1 MPFQPFDPGRE
12 VHTHR
17 DHLPHWRQWGT
28 TYFITSRL
36 ADSVPVVIARQWQQ
50 RRQAW
55 LASHNLASAQ
65 ELDRLPEKK
74 RHEYHREFTARFH
87 ELLDAGHGLCVLRQ
101 SGCADILTA
110 KLHAGHGREYWLD
123 SWVIMPNHLHALVEP
138 AEGVDLGRILQRWKG
153 GSAREI
159 NLHLA
164 RAGKLWQH
172 ESYDHIVRSEEQLN
186 HYRRY
191 IAQNPEKAH
200 LKGGYVLGVGR
211 KSSKKLWFA
220 PSNFS

>member
-1 MPFQPFDPGRE
+1 MAFQPFDPGRG
-12 VHTHR
+12 VHSHR
-17 DHLPHWRQWGT
+17 DHLPHWRQWST

-36 ADSVPVVIARQWQQ
+36 ADSVPVVILRQWQQ

-55 LASHNLASAQ
+55 LAAHDLTSVQ

-74 RHEYHREFTARFH
+74 RHEYHREFTSRFH
-87 ELLDAGHGLCVLRQ
+87 ELLDAGHGSCVLRQ
-101 SGCADILTA
+101 AGCADILTA
-110 KLHAGHGREYWLD
+110 KLHAGHNRDYHLD

-159 NLHLA
+159 NLHLE
-164 RAGKLWQH
+164 RTGKLWQH

-211 KSSKKLWFA
+211 KSSKDL
-220 PSNFS
+220 